1 MSTLLVAR
9 TMARAKYLRDELGL
23 SHDVETLAVAP
34 GLRLSAIR
42 GKHFDVVLVDDTVS
56 LDAYQRQELSEAS
69 SDIGGT
75 LYRLEQQ
82 DWHEV
87 ARVAVE
93 YVTGERT
100 PGLTEQI
107 AGLVKQTVFDR
118 PDGTATP
125 ETGDGLGTK
134 IAQALLARYEVT
146 PR

>member
-56 LDAYQRQELSEAS
+56 LDAYQRQELSGVS

-75 LYRLEQQ
+75 IYWLRREL
-82 DWHEV
+82 
-87 ARVAVE
+87 
-93 YVTGERT
+93 
-100 PGLTEQI
+100 
-107 AGLVKQTVFDR
+107 
-118 PDGTATP
+118 
-125 ETGDGLGTK
+125 
-134 IAQALLARYEVT
+134 
-146 PR
+146 